1 MLNTPLTETDL
12 DILDQL
18 LLEYGNDDSIL
29 DVSELDGFLT
39 AIVSGP
45 NTILP
50 SQWIPALWGGAE
62 HQPQWESAEQAQQF
76 MALVMRHMNG
86 IVGVL
91 MNAPNEFEAL
101 FNTRDVEGKTYLI
114 AEEWCIGY
122 VRGTLL
128 DSDWENL
135 PESLSEDFGAI
146 FLHGS
151 EEGFELLELMT
162 PEQFEKSV
170 TLIERA
176 VRKLHAYW
184 IGVRTNRHLVP

>member
-1 MLNTPLTETDL
+1 MLNTPSTETEL
-12 DILDQL
+12 DMLDQL

-45 NTILP
+45 NPIMPSHWLP
-50 SQWIPALWGGAE
+50 AIWGGIE
-62 HQPQWESAEQAQQF
+62 NQPQWETMEQAQQF
-76 MALVMRHMNG
+76 MTLVMRHMNG
-86 IVGVL
+86 IVDGL
-91 MNAPNEFEAL
+91 MNAPERFEAL
-101 FNTRDVEGKTYLI
+101 FNQREVDGKIYSLV
-114 AEEWCIGY
+114 EEWCIGY

-128 DSDWENL
+128 DQDWVNL

-151 EEGFELLELMT
+151 EEGFEILEQMT
-162 PEQFEKSV
+162 EAQFEDST
-170 TLIERA
+170 TLIEPA

-184 IGVRTNRHLVP
+184 IGARS